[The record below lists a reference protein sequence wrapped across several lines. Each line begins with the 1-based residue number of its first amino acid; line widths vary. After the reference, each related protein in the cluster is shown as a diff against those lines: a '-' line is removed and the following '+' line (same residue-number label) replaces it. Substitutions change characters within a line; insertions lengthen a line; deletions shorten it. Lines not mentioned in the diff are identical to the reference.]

1 VEYLLAV
8 ALFAGLVL
16 LPGTTAHAEDTMP
29 SPGTIV
35 QKEGGIVSIPSNH
48 SVDETVDKL
57 RSILQS
63 KQITLF
69 AVIDH
74 SGEAAKV
81 GLKMPP
87 TKLLIFGS
95 QKGELLSCWPPPAP
109 PSTFLSRFW
118 LRRTPR
124 ERFGSRT
131 IVRNT

>member
-1 VEYLLAV
+1 MKYSLLAT
-8 ALFAGLVL
+8 LFAGLI
-16 LPGTTAHAEDTMP
+16 LPGPATSAGDTP
-29 SPGTIV
+29 SSPATV
-35 QKEGGIVSIPSNH
+35 VRKDAGIVNIPSNH
-48 SVDETVDKL
+48 SADETVDRLKNIL
-57 RSILQS
+57 RSKEIP
-63 KQITLF
+63 LF
-69 AVIDH
+69 ALIDH